1 MTKTFPILAALG
13 IAASAATAERIDM
26 FVFENADGANVAGLD
41 LWVDVVDRG
50 EHAEFVFY
58 NDSTI
63 SSFVRSVY
71 LEETDFSDD
80 AIEDVEIADDQQ
92 DGVRFKNGGSPKN
105 PAGAI
110 KHFGGKWQG
119 NLFAGKSRK
128 SGSGKD
134 GIDAG
139 ERLVIEFEL
148 DDIDF
153 ATLISGLTSDTP
165 TFRIAQH
172 VQGLPGG
179 ESVWTKNTPNGR
191 IVPLPS
197 AAMMSLAG
205 LGMVATRRRR

>member
-1 MTKTFPILAALG
+1 MTKTIPLLAALG
-13 IAASAATAERIDM
+13 IAASGANAERIDL
-26 FVFENADGANVAGLD
+26 FVFENSDGANIAGLN

-50 EHAEFVFY
+50 DHAEFVFY

-63 SSFVRSVY
+63 PSFVRSFY
-71 LEETDFSDD
+71 LEETDFSED

-92 DGVRFKNGGSPKN
+92 NGVRFKKGGSPKK
-105 PAGAI
+105 PTGAI

-119 NLFAGKSRK
+119 NLFAGKSKK

-153 ATLISGLTSDTP
+153 ATLMNGLTSETP
-165 TFRIAQH
+165 EFRIAQH
-172 VQGLPGG
+172 VQGLSGG
-179 ESVWTKNTPNGR
+179 YSVWTLNTPGGR
-191 IVPLPS
+191 VVPLPS

-205 LGMVATRRRR
+205 LGLVAGRRRR